1 MNRKRYTPIVLFLLV
16 LLPLIAF
23 SGTEQKASE
32 SYYGQL
38 KSLLTRKILNVRPK
52 ASKRDVNL
60 IEVEKGA
67 AGVLFGAS
75 MDDVIAIWGKPCGL
89 HINASRDVWTLN
101 IGACRFGFIDNH
113 LVTISVHSATLKK
126 AHIENGVS
134 FESSFNDVMSAF
146 GKPIEATDYNLKFAT
161 ENGYV
166 IKFHFVADTSSIGKR
181 KLITINICHP
191 DSGE

>member
-1 MNRKRYTPIVLFLLV
+1 MKRKLYNPMILILLV
-16 LLPLIAF
+16 LIPLIAS

-32 SYYGQL
+32 SYYEQL
-38 KSLLTRKILNVRPK
+38 KSLLTRKTLKVRPN

-75 MDDVIAIWGKPCGL
+75 MDDVVAVWGKPCG
-89 HINASRDVWTLN
+89 IDTYGSRDIWSLY
-101 IGACRFGFIDNH
+101 IGACRFGFIDNQ
-113 LVTISVHSATLKK
+113 LVSVGIHSATLNK
-126 AHIENGVS
+126 AHLGNGIS
-134 FESSFNDVMSAF
+134 FKSSYNDVMSAF
-146 GKPIEATDYNLKFAT
+146 GKPIEATDYNLKFVK

-181 KLITINICHP
+181 KLISITIYHP